1 MVVPGIRKKMLL
13 AGLML
18 LIVGTAG
25 AQSRKIRNQLSAGLT
40 GELAQ
45 EMLDLHNAI
54 RAETN
59 LPPLQWSSRLAE
71 YSQAWANTL
80 LAKNLSMHNPNSP
93 YGENI
98 FINGPGSTPSQVIE
112 QWASELTDYSYRTNS
127 CKSDCGHYVQIVW
140 RDSAKV
146 GCAVARGE
154 NREIWVC
161 SYDPPGNYRNEWP
174 Y

>member
-1 MVVPGIRKKMLL
+1 MSIHSACKKMLC

-25 AQSRKIRNQLSAGLT
+25 AQSRNLKNLPIAGRA

-45 EMLDLHNAI
+45 EMLEIHNAF
-54 RAETN
+54 RTDVN

-80 LAKNLSMHNPNSP
+80 IANNLSMHNPNSP

-98 FINGPGSTPSQVIE
+98 FISGPGSTPSEVVE
-112 QWASELTDYSYRTNS
+112 KWASELTDYSYQTNS
-127 CKSDCGHYVQIVW
+127 CKSVCGHYTQLVW
-140 RDSAKV
+140 RDTLKV
-146 GCAVARGE
+146 GCAVARNE
-154 NREIWVC
+154 HREIWVC
-161 SYDPPGNYRNEWP
+161 SYDPPGNYRGEWP